1 MQRAFDTTLE
11 GLLGDWRGAV
21 LLAVS
26 GGIDSMTMLHLAR
39 HSALNLDFAVAH
51 VNFSLRPGDC
61 DKDQAL
67 VHDTC
72 RQAGI
77 PFYTKK
83 FDTAA
88 YASGKGISI
97 EMAARELRYGW
108 FSSLMEKHGYGYLLV
123 AHNQND
129 CAETMML
136 NLLRGTGL
144 RGMCGIR
151 ETNGNIIRPMLG
163 FSRADIEAFA
173 AENSISFRDDS
184 TNSDVEIS
192 RNRLR
197 HNVFPEFEKINPSF
211 LNTFSSEAGHFA
223 QAETILDELFAD
235 KRTVLCTSE
244 GDAECISIEALKRE
258 PHRDYWMFRLLAP
271 CGFTQAQIESA
282 LAAIDAQSGKEFCSA
297 THRLLKDREH
307 FKIYPL
313 ADAPLSHIEVTIFDR
328 TVDFDPRKHPLDV
341 LYADADTLH
350 LPLKV
355 RPWRS
360 GDRFRPLGMQTSRL
374 ISDFFTDLKLDLEQK
389 RRAGIVFF
397 EDPDGEHIV
406 AIAGIPSPRLDDRYR
421 ITSSTKRIAS
431 IGLK

>member
-1 MQRAFDTTLE
+1 MQRAFDTTLAR
-11 GLLGDWRGAV
+11 LLGDWRGPV

-26 GGIDSMTMLHLAR
+26 GGVDSMTMLYLAR
-39 HSALNLDFAVAH
+39 HSSLNLDFAVAH

-67 VHDTC
+67 VHHTC
-72 RQAGI
+72 QQAGI
-77 PFYTKK
+77 PFYTRR

-88 YASGKGISI
+88 YASEKGISI

-108 FSSLMEKHGYGYLLV
+108 FSSLMEEHGYGHLLV

-129 CAETMML
+129 SAETMML

-144 RGMCGIR
+144 RGLCGIR

-173 AENSISFRDDS
+173 TENNISFREDS

-197 HNVFPEFEKINPSF
+197 RNVFPEFEKINPSI
-211 LNTFSSEAGHFA
+211 LNTLSSEAGHFA
-223 QAETILDELFAD
+223 QAEAVLDELLAE
-235 KRTVLCTSE
+235 KRSTLCKYE
-244 GDAECISIEALKRE
+244 GDAECISIKALIRE

-271 CGFTQAQIESA
+271 CGFTPAQIESA
-282 LAAIDAQSGKEFCSA
+282 LAAIDAQSGKEFLSA
-297 THRLLKDREH
+297 THRLLKDREC

-313 ADAPLSHIEVTIFDR
+313 SDSTLPHIEVTVFDR
-328 TVDFDPRKHPLDV
+328 TGDFDPRKHPSDV
-341 LYADADTLH
+341 LYADADTLN
-350 LPLKV
+350 LPLQV

-374 ISDFFTDLKLDLEQK
+374 VSDFFTDLKLDLEQK
-389 RRAGIVFF
+389 RRAGIVYF
-397 EDPDGEHIV
+397 EDSYGEHV
-406 AIAGIPSPRLDDRYR
+406 TAVAGISSPRLDDRHK
-421 ITSSTKRIAS
+421 ITPSTKRIAAIS
-431 IGLK
+431 LK